1 MQIVIAFLIHKAQ
14 NNATPNIFNSA
25 LSLFSGKKV
34 KKKKNVPTNG
44 HYNICLKK

>member
-34 KKKKNVPTNG
+34 KKKKMSLQMDTTTFA
-44 HYNICLKK
+44 